1 MVDAR
6 KMIEEILDNWCFV
19 FFRKETIYE
28 EFLVALE
35 AAFTIYAPG
44 EVNMRRK

>member
-6 KMIEEILDNWCFV
+6 KMIEEILDNWCFDW
-19 FFRKETIYE
+19 KETLYE